1 MFGHGLG
8 SELVAWIEARR
19 SKDSKTTWFVYW
31 REAGRGSRKKSLK
44 AGVRR
49 RDAERL
55 AVEIQAR
62 VNAGLVGGGVI
73 AKRAT
78 FAEFTD
84 KWLAIRIAR
93 LTTLRRDKSLINTYL
108 RPAFGGTLLN
118 AITVED
124 IRTLLATVTKKQ
136 SPGTARWL
144 LAVLSKM
151 MGDAVRSD
159 YVRQNPIDKLDRRD
173 KPQVRRSAR
182 AIDLDELLRLLESM
196 PGRWAAFALAG
207 VLTGLRWGEIVAL
220 EWTDIDLDAGK
231 INVRRATPV
240 GTTGPQDPKSLTSQR
255 SIDLLWPVRQTLLDL
270 PQRGRLIFPGAR
282 GGTLSNG
289 WFHKSIW
296 REATEKIGSNLRFH
310 DLRHGFASL
319 LLAWGESILYVSQQ
333 LGHSSAAFTLST
345 YTHLI
350 QQNRKLD
357 KDGTLQRLFTAA
369 RRDPIALIGEPV
381 VKRTETT
388 VSGRAPR
395 VPQSGTAPES
405 GTEETLAKYGAGDRI

>member
-1 MFGHGLG
+1 M
-8 SELVAWIEARR
+8 AWIESRR
-19 SKDSKTTWFVYW
+19 SKDGATTWFVYW

-44 AGVRR
+44 AGGRR

-62 VNAGLVGGGVI
+62 VNAGLVGGGVV

-78 FAEFTD
+78 FAEFAD

-93 LTTLRRDKSLINTYL
+93 LTTLRRDKGLINTYL

-118 AITVED
+118 AITVEE
-124 IRTLLATVTKKQ
+124 IRTLLAKVTRQQ
-136 SPGTARWL
+136 SPATARRL

-151 MGDAVRSD
+151 MGDALRSD
-159 YVRQNPIDKLDRRD
+159 YVRQNPVDKLDRRD
-173 KPQVRRSAR
+173 KPQVRKTAR
-182 AIDLDELLRLLESM
+182 AIDLDELLKLLEIL
-196 PGRWAAFALAG
+196 PGRWAAFALVA
-207 VLTGLRWGEIVAL
+207 VFTGLRWGEIVAL
-220 EWTDIDLDAGK
+220 DWTDLDCDTGK

-240 GTTGPQDPKSLTSQR
+240 GTSGPQDPKSLTSQR
-255 SIDLLWPVRQTLLDL
+255 SIDLLWPVRQVLLDL

-282 GGTLSNG
+282 GGTLSHG
-289 WFHKSIW
+289 WFNKTIW
-296 REATEKIGSNLRFH
+296 HEATKKVGSHLRFH

-350 QQNRKLD
+350 HQNRKLD

-369 RRDPIALIGEPV
+369 RRDRTALIGEPV
-381 VKRTETT
+381 AKRADDAM
-388 VSGRAPR
+388 SGRAPR
-395 VPQSGTAPES
+395 VPQSGNVNEMQEP
-405 GTEETLAKYGAGDRI
+405 GTPVRYGAGDRM